1 MPQQQPR
8 SHPGR
13 TSSPARLVRG
23 AAVAG
28 SLVLLPLSAGCGGDG
43 GDAAREPKG
52 SKTPEISAVQAQV
65 VAPAKVE
72 VIARLTDCEAKIRI
86 EADELRQGVC
96 HTKRA
101 DYLITTFPEE
111 RFQQTWLDTAGM
123 YQGDFLVGSR
133 WVISAELDSLER
145 FRTKTGG
152 TIVHMSGM
160 GPSPAPSSS

>member
-13 TSSPARLVRG
+13 TFTPARVVRG
-23 AAVAG
+23 AAFAG
-28 SLVLLPLSAGCGGDG
+28 SLALLPLSAACGGG
-43 GDAAREPKG
+43 EGDAARESRA
-52 SKTPEISAVQAQV
+52 SKSPAISAVQAQV

-72 VIARLTDCEAKIRI
+72 VIARLTNCKAKIRI

-96 HTKRA
+96 HTERA

-111 RFQQTWLDTAGM
+111 RFQRTWLDTAAM

-133 WVISAELDSLER
+133 WVISAEPESLER
-145 FRTKTGG
+145 FRSTTGG